1 VYRPKKASTSAK
13 ADDGD
18 VAIAQNAWSVLH
30 EWRPRL
36 GEPGGIDSHNL
47 RSWVERARAE
57 LAARDRA
64 DIGDHQIGQTLSA
77 PSLGV
82 DGIWPAEEIREL
94 IEDLKSANL
103 ESGLVIG
110 VFNSR
115 GVTTRGVY
123 DGGAQEW
130 ALAAKY
136 RRWGEAVINRWRR
149 TGRVLMQLADDYER
163 EARREDLEAHAQASD
178 I

>member
-1 VYRPKKASTSAK
+1 MPDSQRATVPISA
-13 ADDGD
+13 
-18 VAIAQNAWSVLH
+18 IT
-30 EWRPRL
+30 
-36 GEPGGIDSHNL
+36 
-47 RSWVERARAE
+47 RSGRSCRAHHRE
-57 LAARDRA
+57 
-64 DIGDHQIGQTLSA
+64 QTGS
-77 PSLGV
+77 G
-82 DGIWPAEEIREL
+82 PAEAIREL
-94 IEDLKSANL
+94 IEDLKSTNL

-110 VFNSR
+110 VLNSR

-163 EARREDLEAHAQASD
+163 EARREDLAAHAHASD